1 MGLFNNSKKIIDT
14 NDTMKKNIINTIASA
29 ATMCNDAK
37 VVAGLNDIRAE
48 LQSHGQ
54 SDDKEVIKLDAQ
66 LNMLITQISQCI
78 AKQQFSSAI
87 SLITKAKGIAVER
100 RGHCLLGGTKTKAE
114 MKEEAKAKK
123 QQEKMLKG
131 MEDVFEKTRLEELQ
145 EKQNAAQDELNKKQK
160 ELQDLYVR
168 AQKNPNDYSI
178 ITQAQVVSDTIES
191 LKGKISKL
199 NAEIQR
205 ERVTTQIH
213 TDVVENNNII
223 EGRTISDEQY
233 QTDIEDLNNQNIQ
246 TAETM
251 SNIEAGRQA
260 LKQGSNTYTNNPFA
274 NMNTNANPFANMNA
288 GTTNNPFANMETNA
302 NPFANMNTGANANPF
317 ATNTQA
323 QANSPFGNVGSREMA
338 NDIQK
343 TLREIE
349 KGEERFNDML
359 DDCNDELKDL
369 DMELIP
375 LLKKRKTAN
384 ASECLVLD
392 GQIDQLNAKRNNIQ
406 HKIKR
411 TRSALAKLTEQRSLI
426 EKLSVQQDIA
436 QTNAQI
442 NSITNGKFA
451 NLDDLAMYLRSEIE
465 KSNEELEEVGTY
477 NVVVDDAEIN
487 INRLSGN
494 SEVQVEGEVKDEERY
509 AALEAELGMTETN

>member
-37 VVAGLNDIRAE
+37 VIAGLNDIRAE

-66 LNMLITQISQCI
+66 LNMIITQITQCV
-78 AKQQFSSAI
+78 AKQQFSSAL
-87 SLITKAKGIAVER
+87 SLITKAKSIAVER

-131 MEDVFEKTRLEELQ
+131 MEGVFEKTRLETLQ
-145 EKQNAAQDELNKKQK
+145 EQQNEAQDELNR
-160 ELQDLYVR
+160 LQR
-168 AQKNPNDYSI
+168 EF
-178 ITQAQVVSDTIES
+178 ES
-191 LKGKISKL
+191 LKIRFQKSPDDRSLQTQGRQIMSQMQIVNNRL
-199 NAEIQR
+199 ANLDAEIQR
-205 ERVTTQIH
+205 EHITVATH
-213 TDVVENNNII
+213 TEAETNANII
-223 EGRTISDEQY
+223 NNRTISDEQFQNDVQEMQSY
-233 QTDIEDLNNQNIQ
+233 NDQRADTMATVNAANSIFAQGNDAFSNNVFEQDPFATNSNDVFGNTNTDIFGNQ
-246 TAETM
+246 
-251 SNIEAGRQA
+251 
-260 LKQGSNTYTNNPFA
+260 
-274 NMNTNANPFANMNA
+274 
-288 GTTNNPFANMETNA
+288 
-302 NPFANMNTGANANPF
+302 NANPF